1 MSIPILRPMD
11 QHQQVGFY
19 QSTILRTPSPFFAP
33 PVPTGMQEPG
43 TNWFTIV
50 TAEGPH
56 TTMTPG
62 TRGGIANFKAQTAP
76 YVPLTRKG
84 G

>member
-1 MSIPILRPMD
+1 MITRIPTD
-11 QHQQVGFY
+11 HTQVGFY
-19 QSTILRTPSPFFAP
+19 QGSVIRTPSPFFAP

-43 TNWFTIV
+43 TNWYTIV

-62 TRGGIANFKAQTAP
+62 TRGGIANFKSATAP
-76 YVPLTRKG
+76 YQPLTRKG